1 MSFIEF
7 DPAPRAVIEPAE
19 KHPRIPGCPGT
30 VVSCF
35 PRNLIEYALERYG
48 GEEIAWYKSA
58 NGNTPLYRTNVRGVE
73 LGLMM
78 AFVGAPMA
86 AMQLE
91 DLFAWGVERVALFG
105 TCGVLDGSI
114 GDCAILLPD
123 RAIREEGVSF
133 HYAPPSREIEANV
146 GTLGMMQRFFTEKK
160 LAHITGKVW
169 TTDAFFRETP
179 DKVARY
185 RSEGCLAVEME
196 CSALAA
202 VAQFRKKRVAQFLYA
217 ADNLDGAVWEE
228 RSLANSAG
236 LDAKCALMELALE
249 LGARWEEGA
258 L

>member
-7 DPAPRAVIEPAE
+7 DPALRAVINPEE

-30 VVSCF
+30 AVCCF
-35 PRNLIEYALERYG
+35 PKNLIEYALGRYG

-58 NGNTPLYRTNVRGVE
+58 NGNTPLYRTNVRGTE
-73 LGLMM
+73 LCLMM

-86 AMQLE
+86 AMQFE
-91 DLFAWGVERVALFG
+91 DLFAWGVERVVLFG
-105 TCGVLDGSI
+105 TCGALDGSI
-114 GDCAILLPD
+114 GDCAIILPD
-123 RAIREEGVSF
+123 RAIREEGTGF

-146 GTLGMMQRFFTEKK
+146 GTLDMMQRFFTEKK
-160 LAHITGKVW
+160 LPHITGKVW

-179 DKVARY
+179 GKVERY

-202 VAQFRKKRVAQFLYA
+202 VARMRQKQVAQFLYA
-217 ADNLDGAVWEE
+217 ADNLDSAIWEA
-228 RSLANSAG
+228 RSLANDAA

-249 LGARWEEGA
+249 LGVRWEEGKI
-258 L
+258 